1 MILEVIFL
9 VLGLV
14 LLVVGSDL
22 LLRSSVDLSLKYNVS
37 KLVIG
42 LTIVSF
48 ATSAPE
54 LLISVSSVLKDSS
67 DIAISNVIGSNI
79 ANIGMVFSIAL
90 LFVTIKI
97 KKENIKYDFPW
108 LIIVSLLFIW
118 FLQDSQIDRFEGL
131 VFTSVLFL
139 FIIFSFKVRANENED
154 LDDLSTSNMSLSKIF
169 IFLALSSILLY
180 SGSELFVE
188 SSIFF
193 ANYFGVSERVIGLT
207 MVAMGTSLPE
217 LATTLVAIYKK
228 ELDISIGNIIG
239 SNIFNILAVIGIT
252 SIIRTLSIKSS
263 EILSFDIYVMFA
275 FSAVLGVFFFF
286 PRKYKM
292 YSIHGLFLLSAFL
305 NFGTISPCFVSTAI
319 PM

>member
-1 MILEVIFL
+1 MIFEVFFL

-252 SIIRTLSIKSS
+252 SIIRTLSIKSP

-305 NFGTISPCFVSTAI
+305 LYYFTLL
-319 PM
+319 

>member
-22 LLRSSVDLSLKYNVS
+22 LLRSSIDLSLKYNVS

-54 LLISVSSVLKDSS
+54 LLISISSVLKNSS

-79 ANIGMVFSIAL
+79 ANIGLVFSIAL
-90 LFVTIKI
+90 LFVTINI

-118 FLQDSQIDRFEGL
+118 FLQDSQIDRFEGV
-131 VFTSVLFL
+131 VFTSVLVL
-139 FIIFSFKVRANENED
+139 FIIFSFKVRANESEE

-169 IFLALSSILLY
+169 IYLALSSILLY

-305 NFGTISPCFVSTAI
+305 LYYFTLL
-319 PM
+319 

>member
-1 MILEVIFL
+1 MIFEVFFL

-139 FIIFSFKVRANENED
+139 FIIFSFKVRTNENED

-180 SGSELFVE
+180 TGSELFVE

-305 NFGTISPCFVSTAI
+305 LYYFTLL
-319 PM
+319 

>member
-1 MILEVIFL
+1 MIIEVIFL

-118 FLQDSQIDRFEGL
+118 FLQDSQIDRFEGV
-131 VFTSVLFL
+131 VFTSVLVL

-275 FSAVLGVFFFF
+275 FSAVLGIFFFF

-305 NFGTISPCFVSTAI
+305 LYYLTLL
-319 PM
+319 

>member
-1 MILEVIFL
+1 MIFEVFFL

-118 FLQDSQIDRFEGL
+118 FLQDSQIDRFEGV
-131 VFTSVLFL
+131 VFTSVLVL
-139 FIIFSFKVRANENED
+139 FIIFSFKVRANESED
-154 LDDLSTSNMSLSKIF
+154 LDELSTSNMSLSKIF
-169 IFLALSSILLY
+169 IYLALSSILLY

-305 NFGTISPCFVSTAI
+305 LYYFTLL
-319 PM
+319 

>member
-1 MILEVIFL
+1 MIFEVFFL

-118 FLQDSQIDRFEGL
+118 FLQDSQIDRFEGV
-131 VFTSVLFL
+131 VFTSVLIL
-139 FIIFSFKVRANENED
+139 FIIFSFKVRANESKD
-154 LDDLSTSNMSLSKIF
+154 LDELSTSNMSLSKIF
-169 IFLALSSILLY
+169 IYLALSSILLY

-207 MVAMGTSLPE
+207 MVAIGTSLPE

-252 SIIRTLSIKSS
+252 SIIRTLSIKSY

-275 FSAVLGVFFFF
+275 FSAVLGIFFFF

-305 NFGTISPCFVSTAI
+305 LYYLTLL
-319 PM
+319 

>member
-1 MILEVIFL
+1 MIFEVFFL

-131 VFTSVLFL
+131 VFTSVLVL

-169 IFLALSSILLY
+169 MFLALSSILLY

-305 NFGTISPCFVSTAI
+305 LYYFTLL
-319 PM
+319 

>member
-1 MILEVIFL
+1 MIIEVIFL

-305 NFGTISPCFVSTAI
+305 LYYFTLL
-319 PM
+319 

>member
-14 LLVVGSDL
+14 LLVFGSDL
-22 LLRSSVDLSLKYNVS
+22 LLRSSIDLSLKYNVS

-54 LLISVSSVLKDSS
+54 LLISISSVLKNSS

-79 ANIGMVFSIAL
+79 ANIGLVFSIAL
-90 LFVTIKI
+90 LFVTINI

-118 FLQDSQIDRFEGL
+118 FLQDSQIDRFEGV
-131 VFTSVLFL
+131 VFTSVLVL
-139 FIIFSFKVRANENED
+139 FIIFSFKVRANESED

-169 IFLALSSILLY
+169 IYLALSSILLY

-207 MVAMGTSLPE
+207 MVAIGTSLPE

-305 NFGTISPCFVSTAI
+305 LYYFTLL
-319 PM
+319 

>member
-1 MILEVIFL
+1 MIIEVIFL

-118 FLQDSQIDRFEGL
+118 FLQDSQIDRFEGV
-131 VFTSVLFL
+131 VFTSVLVL
-139 FIIFSFKVRANENED
+139 FIIFSFKFRVNENED

-169 IFLALSSILLY
+169 TFLAFSSILLY
-180 SGSELFVE
+180 LGSELFVD

-252 SIIRTLSIKSS
+252 SMIRTLSIKSS

-275 FSAVLGVFFFF
+275 FSAVLGIFFFF

-292 YSIHGLFLLSAFL
+292 YSVHGLFLLSAFL
-305 NFGTISPCFVSTAI
+305 LYYLTLL
-319 PM
+319 

>member
-22 LLRSSVDLSLKYNVS
+22 LLRSSIDLSLKYNVS

-54 LLISVSSVLKDSS
+54 LLISISSVLKNSS

-79 ANIGMVFSIAL
+79 ANIGLVFSIAL
-90 LFVTIKI
+90 LFVTINI

-118 FLQDSQIDRFEGL
+118 FLQDSQIDRFEGV
-131 VFTSVLFL
+131 VFTSVLVL
-139 FIIFSFKVRANENED
+139 FIIFSFKVRANESED

-169 IFLALSSILLY
+169 IYLALSSILLY

-193 ANYFGVSERVIGLT
+193 ANYFSVSERVIGLT

-252 SIIRTLSIKSS
+252 SIIRTLSIESS

-305 NFGTISPCFVSTAI
+305 LYYFTLL
-319 PM
+319 

>member
-1 MILEVIFL
+1 MIIEVIFL

-139 FIIFSFKVRANENED
+139 FVIFSFKVRANENED

-292 YSIHGLFLLSAFL
+292 YSVHGLFLLSAFL
-305 NFGTISPCFVSTAI
+305 LYYFTLL
-319 PM
+319 